1 MTKLFLSCE
10 HGGNQIPEKY
20 QHLFADNRDVL
31 ETHRGWDI
39 GALELFHAFKQ
50 FPLHFSIFN
59 EVSRLLV
66 DFNRSLH
73 KRSLFS
79 AFTKGL
85 TEEEKQKILYD
96 YYLPFRR
103 VFAEKIA
110 EVTDNNHEVF
120 HVSVHSFTPI
130 LNGEVRKADIGLLFN
145 PGHGREKELAL
156 QWKSILNDK
165 FPQLKVRFNYPYL
178 GKTDGH
184 VAPLRKQFG
193 NAYAGI
199 ELEMNN
205 KLAGNVEV
213 LSAIGLSYNTLIK
226 DV

>member
-10 HGGNQIPEKY
+10 HGGHQIPDRY
-20 QHLFADNRDVL
+20 QHLFAANKDVL

-39 GALELFHAFKQ
+39 GALELFHAMNR
-50 FPLHFSIFN
+50 FPIHFSIYN
-59 EVSRLLV
+59 EISRLLV
-66 DFNRSLH
+66 DSNRSLH

-85 TEEEKQKILYD
+85 AEVEKQEILNDHYW
-96 YYLPFRR
+96 PFRS
-103 VFAEKIA
+103 VFAERIA
-110 EVTDNNHEVF
+110 EVIENNHAVF

-130 LNGEVRKADIGLLFN
+130 LNGEVRKTDIGLLFN

-156 QWKSILNDK
+156 IWKSILNDQS
-165 FPQLKVRFNYPYL
+165 PLLKVRFNYPYL

-184 VAPLRKQFG
+184 VAPLRQQFG

-205 KLAGNVEV
+205 KHAGNIEV
-213 LSAIGLSYNTLIK
+213 LKAITLSYNTLLK
-226 DV
+226 TV